1 MLVLDANAFNCDY
14 YSSYINHDDY
24 KSLESAYHD
33 GVALQLLHK
42 APHSLGT
49 PRSPPGRKPASA
61 KARKGSQRGCRPI
74 YLWVEPFCIWL
85 EKNVG
90 CGGLRRGSI
99 RGPGCQAI
107 LTRTSGSSTGASGVS
122 ALRQSPRRHVLNP
135 RPDGSM
141 GYEVAKEEARSAG
154 GEVACR

>member
-1 MLVLDANAFNCDY
+1 M
-14 YSSYINHDDY
+14 
-24 KSLESAYHD
+24 
-33 GVALQLLHK
+33 ALQLLHK

-49 PRSPPGRKPASA
+49 PGSPAHPHGRKPASA
-61 KARKGSQRGCRPI
+61 KARKGSQRGCRSI
-74 YLWVEPFCIWL
+74 YLWL
-85 EKNVG
+85 EKIVG

-99 RGPGCQAI
+99 RGPRCQAI
-107 LTRTSGSSTGASGVS
+107 LTRTSGSSTGALGVS